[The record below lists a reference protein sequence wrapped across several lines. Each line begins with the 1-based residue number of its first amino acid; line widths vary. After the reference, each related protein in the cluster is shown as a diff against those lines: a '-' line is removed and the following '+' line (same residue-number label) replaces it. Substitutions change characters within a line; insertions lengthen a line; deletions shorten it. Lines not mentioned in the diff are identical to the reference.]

1 MNPAVISMLH
11 ISLSVSPNKMFQII
25 GHIKS
30 IDRQLKTTIL
40 EVITVDYSKVND
52 NTDHFKLSIYGNIKT
67 LADKILSR
75 EDLIFATGQ
84 LNTGVDCENVV
95 FEVKHFLSW
104 NGMRNIFEAPSTA
117 IPPKDPFDEKMAY

>member
-1 MNPAVISMLH
+1 MNPAAVSLLH
-11 ISLSVSPNKMFQII
+11 IPLSVSPNKMFQII

-40 EVITVDYSKVND
+40 EVVTVDYSKEVD
-52 NTDHFKLSIYGNIKT
+52 NTDHFNLTLYGNIKS

-84 LNTGVDCENVV
+84 MNVDCDKII
-95 FEVKHFLSW
+95 FEVRHFLSW
-104 NGMRNIFEAPSTA
+104 NGMRNIFEAPSVKVA
-117 IPPKDPFDEKMAY
+117 PSDPFNEKLAY